1 MTREPRRIGLTACSA
16 ALATLLVAVAVR
28 TVAADG
34 FLSNVEDL
42 PLMSGLT
49 EDTASG
55 LAFDTADGRI
65 VDAYAHGKV
74 SREQVVS
81 FYGETLPQLGW
92 KVESATQFA
101 RRGERLRLDFAQATD
116 GLTVHY
122 SLSPH

>member
-1 MTREPRRIGLTACSA
+1 MMEPRWIGRAACSA
-16 ALATLLVAVAVR
+16 VLSLLLVALAIRAEAV
-28 TVAADG
+28 DG
-34 FLSNVEDL
+34 FLSIVEDL

-74 SREQVVS
+74 SQEQVVN

-92 KVESATQFA
+92 KAEGATQFA
-101 RRGERLRLDFAQATD
+101 RSGERLRLEFTQGDS
-116 GLTVHY
+116 GLMVHY